1 MPKLKTHKTVE
12 QIAKKHRLDVSFIQK
27 QLDMGEPIEHEHTKD
42 HELAMDIALQHLDE
56 IPDYYTR
63 LKKMEVDA
71 KKHHKKFKDVKEH
84 CGCEDKAINELE
96 DRLKKLENISYNS
109 VDKLMRHIMK
119 KYDMTAK
126 QLHNSFVD
134 KHDKTPDVWIKNLK
148 EETKSGDEGLHDWF
162 NKSKSSDGK
171 SGWVQLG
178 GKWAGKPCAR
188 QPGQTSTPKC
198 GSSKMK
204 RALSKDEEEAA
215 RRRKNRLDPNQ
226 PEKSGGAKPTNVR
239 TEEMDLQEV
248 KDKPG
253 NLHGWFQD
261 SESKDKKPGWV
272 EVISGEPCARE
283 KGEEDE
289 TPKCVSSD
297 KRASMTKSERIS
309 AQRRKS
315 AADPNQPEKTNAAKP
330 TYVSTDSPKKKMKEE
345 MDVQEAKDKPGKGSG
360 KKDACYNKVKS
371 RYDVWPSA
379 YASGALVKCR
389 KVGAANWGTKSE
401 ATMHEEERYCPLCDK
416 RETRSECSYGGKAW
430 DKVSVKDHE
439 YSMVRSEL
447 ETLMNA
453 AQRIQKKVGKGEGS
467 LEAWVQSKITKAADY
482 IDTAAD
488 YIDSGEMEEAVG
500 YTINPSA
507 HKTAQ
512 KREKIRALTTQ
523 GIGGEKQ
530 VAKAKLGQT
539 TELPKIKEETLV
551 DKIAKE
557 IVIEKCWSGY
567 KRKKGTSEFEK
578 GSCVKA
584 ENVTIEDAN
593 GNTFAEVIDLIKP
606 EPIKGFKSQIDEAT
620 RLQAQTG
627 NVVAVTL
634 SWRGKYYSLKMFFP
648 QTKLPTRKELNDE
661 LQKVYPG
668 CVVIYHAISE
678 IQPGQPLI
686 QAFGPQGGSSAKF
699 GPNKNYVKPMGEE
712 VEVDEDWQKVNRQD
726 KTDGLSPAAVKAY
739 RRENPGSKLQTAVTE
754 KKPTG
759 KRAKRRASF
768 CRRMKGMKS
777 KLTSA
782 KTARDPDSNI
792 NKALRRWN
800 CN

>member
-42 HELAMDIALQHLDE
+42 HELAIDIALQHLDE

-63 LKKMEVDA
+63 LKKMESDA
-71 KKHHKKFKDVKEH
+71 KKHHKKFKDV
-84 CGCEDKAINELE
+84 
-96 DRLKKLENISYNS
+96 
-109 VDKLMRHIMK
+109 
-119 KYDMTAK
+119 
-126 QLHNSFVD
+126 
-134 KHDKTPDVWIKNLK
+134 K

-171 SGWVQLG
+171 KGWVQLG

-204 RALSKDEEEAA
+204 RTLSKDEEETA
-215 RRRKNRLDPNQ
+215 RRRKNIQDPNQ
-226 PEKSGGAKPTNVR
+226 PQKTGAAKPTNVR
-239 TEEMDLQEV
+239 TEEMNLQEV

-253 NLHGWFQD
+253 
-261 SESKDKKPGWV
+261 
-272 EVISGEPCARE
+272 
-283 KGEEDE
+283 
-289 TPKCVSSD
+289 
-297 KRASMTKSERIS
+297 KS
-309 AQRRKS
+309 
-315 AADPNQPEKTNAAKP
+315 
-330 TYVSTDSPKKKMKEE
+330 
-345 MDVQEAKDKPGKGSG
+345 SG

-389 KVGAANWGTKSE
+389 KVGAANWGTKTE
-401 ATMHEEERYCPLCDK
+401 ETMHEEERYCPLCDK

-447 ETLMNA
+447 KTIMNA
-453 AQRIQKKVGKGEGS
+453 AKRLQTKVGKGEGNI
-467 LEAWVQSKITKAADY
+467 EAWVQSKITKAADY
-482 IDTAAD
+482 IDTVAD
-488 YIDSGEMEEAVG
+488 YIDSGEMEESVSH
-500 YTINPSA
+500 TINPSA

-512 KREKIRALTTQ
+512 KREKIRNIVVKGSTS
-523 GIGGEKQ
+523 GERS
-530 VAKAKLGQT
+530 AASSKLGT
-539 TELPKIKEETLV
+539 TAELPTIKKEEKLVNKIKN
-551 DKIAKE
+551 E
-557 IVIEKCWSGY
+557 IIDEKCWPGY
-567 KRKKGTSEFEK
+567 KKKGMKTMFGK
-578 GSCVKA
+578 KYPNCVKA
-584 ENVTIEDAN
+584 EESITIEDAN
-593 GNTFAEVIDLIKP
+593 GNSFAEVVDLIKP
-606 EPIKGFKSQIDEAT
+606 EPIKGFKSQIDEVT
-620 RLQAQTG
+620 RLQAQSG
-627 NVVAVTL
+627 NIVAITL
-634 SWRGKYYSLKMFFP
+634 SWRGKYYAIRMFFP
-648 QTKLPTRKELNDE
+648 QAKLPTRQEVTDE
-661 LQKVYPG
+661 IQKVYPG
-668 CVVIYHAISE
+668 GKVVYHAISE
-678 IQPGQPLI
+678 FTPGQPLI
-686 QAFGPQGGSSAKF
+686 QAGFQGGNPGKLGF
-699 GPNKNYVKPMGEE
+699 NKNYVKPMGEE
-712 VEVDEDWQKVNRQD
+712 FEVDEDWQKVNRQD
-726 KTDGLSPAAVKAY
+726 RTAGLSQKAVNAY

-754 KKPTG
+754 KSPKG